1 VHASRERPSKGASQY
16 EDVTAEDV
24 ETAIMRAVGEMRAIS

>member
-1 VHASRERPSKGASQY
+1 MLRGAPFKGASQY

-24 ETAIMRAVGEMRAIS
+24 ETAIMRAVGEMRTIS